1 MMNSHESIM
10 KKILTNA
17 YLSNSYSVVVQRFCE
32 MKVSFFSCAVW
43 HKSYQNPSLLEIH
56 VNKVHFGS
64 HNTSDFEKGLNFKS
78 VDKARKTVVISTI
91 EKSNHENNKNNLI
104 VLIAEKDLLRK
115 IIEYVMNW
123 FIRKKKK
130 LCAPFALKNLGKK
143 TIKSVMKQNSSKRI
157 WSKITNSD
165 KRKAN
170 DSCQFW

>member
-1 MMNSHESIM
+1 M

-32 MKVSFFSCAVW
+32 MKVSFFSCAVC

-64 HNTSDFEKGLNFKS
+64 HYTSDSEKGLNFKS
-78 VDKARKTVVISTI
+78 VDKADKARKTVVISTI

-115 IIEYVMNW
+115 IIEYVMN
-123 FIRKKKK
+123 
-130 LCAPFALKNLGKK
+130 
-143 TIKSVMKQNSSKRI
+143 
-157 WSKITNSD
+157 
-165 KRKAN
+165 
-170 DSCQFW
+170 